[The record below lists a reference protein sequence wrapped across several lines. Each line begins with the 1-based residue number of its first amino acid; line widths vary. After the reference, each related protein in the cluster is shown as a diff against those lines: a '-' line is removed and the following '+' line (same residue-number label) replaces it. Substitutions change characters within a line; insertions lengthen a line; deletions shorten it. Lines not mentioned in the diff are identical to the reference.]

1 MPSLLK
7 CYRTDKFQS
16 FVDKKV
22 YKINHRFTWRNKC
35 LTSLLSCKVCN
46 MQHNSQTNY
55 KFRYRWNNYKEN
67 NRKSLRGEKP
77 MQADF
82 FAQKLVRLVL
92 LMTWKQ
98 GFLDRC
104 FWKSLSTS
112 LSSIDHNISRC
123 MSLMFLQAHIFFEGT
138 DSSHAIFI
146 IPDLFISGIMK
157 SSSEDFLQ
165 CFLFLSLVYFFLSF
179 LLMSND
185 YVDQFS
191 FSIQYSS
198 QQFLQAFLLSL
209 FGGKN
214 TISDWVSKLNL
225 PSFSF
230 Q

>member
-1 MPSLLK
+1 
-7 CYRTDKFQS
+7 
-16 FVDKKV
+16 
-22 YKINHRFTWRNKC
+22 
-35 LTSLLSCKVCN
+35 
-46 MQHNSQTNY
+46 
-55 KFRYRWNNYKEN
+55 
-67 NRKSLRGEKP
+67 
-77 MQADF
+77 
-82 FAQKLVRLVL
+82 
-92 LMTWKQ
+92 
-98 GFLDRC
+98 
-104 FWKSLSTS
+104 
-112 LSSIDHNISRC
+112 
-123 MSLMFLQAHIFFEGT
+123 MFLQAHIFCEGT

-214 TISDWVSKLNL
+214 TISD
-225 PSFSF
+225 
-230 Q
+230 